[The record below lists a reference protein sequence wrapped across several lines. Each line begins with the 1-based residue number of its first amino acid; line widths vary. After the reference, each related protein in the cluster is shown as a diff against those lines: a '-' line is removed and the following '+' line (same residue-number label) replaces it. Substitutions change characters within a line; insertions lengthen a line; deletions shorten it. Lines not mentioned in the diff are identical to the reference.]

1 MISPS
6 TYFPEGSKQKI
17 DRSMVKQ
24 QRVRREKR
32 VMEMFISIR
41 QFMLICTGCLLP
53 VTLAYSSSVWIS
65 RGLQKS
71 ILSWAFID
79 NSLD

>member
-1 MISPS
+1 
-6 TYFPEGSKQKI
+6 
-17 DRSMVKQ
+17 MVKQ

-53 VTLAYSSSVWIS
+53 FTLAYSSSVWIS
-65 RGLQKS
+65 RGLQKYP
-71 ILSWAFID
+71 ILGPS
-79 NSLD
+79 

>member
-24 QRVRREKR
+24 QRVRREKH

-41 QFMLICTGCLLP
+41 QFMPFAFHPRLFKF
-53 VTLAYSSSVWIS
+53 
-65 RGLQKS
+65 GLDQPWTTKKYP
-71 ILSWAFID
+71 ILG
-79 NSLD
+79 LHR